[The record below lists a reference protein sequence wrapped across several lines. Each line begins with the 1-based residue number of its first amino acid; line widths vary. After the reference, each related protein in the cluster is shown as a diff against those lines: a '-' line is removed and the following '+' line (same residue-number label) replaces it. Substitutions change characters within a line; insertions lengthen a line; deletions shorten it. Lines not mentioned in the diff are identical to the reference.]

1 LNLDWQAQLAV
12 KRSQNQ
18 LPSAVS
24 QAAFS
29 AGTLAQ
35 GESFVD
41 DVALGKD
48 GSAVFVVTNVQDGK
62 SSGLQAAEKT
72 MMQNYLA
79 QNQGAL
85 EYQALTAA
93 AKSDA
98 DVEIYR

>member
-1 LNLDWQAQLAV
+1 
-12 KRSQNQ
+12 
-18 LPSAVS
+18 
-24 QAAFS
+24 
-29 AGTLAQ
+29 
-35 GESFVD
+35 
-41 DVALGKD
+41 
-48 GSAVFVVTNVQDGK
+48 VQDGK

-85 EYQALTAA
+85 EYQALTAD